1 MTSISNYY
9 LPVLNGALIGFM
21 LFFVIVVSPV
31 IFKTLSQE
39 DAARFLRAIFP
50 RLFLVGLF
58 TSLVMVGLSLAG
70 KKQDLTLISTVIAAG
85 FAVNCFVLTPNIN
98 KMRDAVLAGDAQKK
112 RNFKIL
118 HLLSVAIFVVQI
130 FAAIFVIV
138 TNIK

>member
-1 MTSISNYY
+1 MASIANYY

-58 TSLVMVGLSLAG
+58 TSLVIVGLSLVG
-70 KKQDLTLISTVIAAG
+70 EKQDLTLISTVIAAG

-98 KMRDAVLAGDAQKK
+98 KMRDAVLAGDAQKE

-130 FAAIFVIV
+130 FAAIFIIV
-138 TNIK
+138 ANIK

>member
-1 MTSISNYY
+1 MASIANYY
-9 LPVLNGALIGFM
+9 LPVLNGALVGFM

-58 TSLVMVGLSLAG
+58 TSLAMVGLSLVGA
-70 KKQDLTLISTVIAAG
+70 KQDLTLISSVIAAG

-98 KMRDAVLAGDAQKK
+98 KMRDAVLAGDAQKE

-118 HLLSVAIFVVQI
+118 HLLSVTIFVVQI
-130 FAAIFVIV
+130 FAAIFIIV

>member
-9 LPVLNGALIGFM
+9 LLMLNGALIGFM

-58 TSLVMVGLSLAG
+58 TSLVMVGLSLVG
-70 KKQDLTLISTVIAAG
+70 EKQDLALISTVIAAG
-85 FAVNCFVLTPNIN
+85 FAVNCFILTPNIN
-98 KMRDAVLAGDAQKK
+98 KMRDAVLAGDAQKEK
-112 RNFKIL
+112 NFKIL

-138 TNIK
+138 TNVK

>member
-1 MTSISNYY
+1 MASIANYY
-9 LPVLNGALIGFM
+9 LPVLNGALVGFM

-58 TSLVMVGLSLAG
+58 TSLVIVGLSLVG
-70 KKQDLTLISTVIAAG
+70 EKQDLTLISTVIAAG

-98 KMRDAVLAGDAQKK
+98 KMRDAVLAGDAQKE

-130 FAAIFVIV
+130 FAAIFIIV

>member
-1 MTSISNYY
+1 MASIANYY

-58 TSLVMVGLSLAG
+58 ASLVIVGLSLVG
-70 KKQDLTLISTVIAAG
+70 EKQDLTLISTVIAAG

-98 KMRDAVLAGDAQKK
+98 KMRDAVLAGDAQKE

-130 FAAIFVIV
+130 FAAIFIIV

>member
-1 MTSISNYY
+1 MASIANYY

-58 TSLVMVGLSLAG
+58 TSLAMVGLSLVGA
-70 KKQDLTLISTVIAAG
+70 KQDLTLISSVIAAG

-98 KMRDAVLAGDAQKK
+98 KMRDAVLAGDAQKE

-130 FAAIFVIV
+130 FAAIFIIV

>member
-1 MTSISNYY
+1 MASIANYY
-9 LPVLNGALIGFM
+9 LPVLNGALVGFM

-39 DAARFLRAIFP
+39 DAAKFLRAIFP

-58 TSLVMVGLSLAG
+58 MSLVMVGLSLVG
-70 KKQDLTLISTVIAAG
+70 EKQDLTLISTVIAAG

-98 KMRDAVLAGDAQKK
+98 KMRDAVLAGDAQKE

-130 FAAIFVIV
+130 FAAIFIIV

>member
-1 MTSISNYY
+1 
-9 LPVLNGALIGFM
+9 M

-58 TSLVMVGLSLAG
+58 TSLLMIGLSLVG
-70 KKQDLTLISTVIAAG
+70 EKQDLALISTAVAAG

-98 KMRDAVLAGDAQKK
+98 KTRDAVLAGDAQKEK
-112 RNFKIL
+112 NFKIL

-130 FAAIFVIV
+130 FAIIFVIV
-138 TNIK
+138 TNMK

>member
-1 MTSISNYY
+1 MASIANYY

-58 TSLVMVGLSLAG
+58 VSLVMVGLSLVG
-70 KKQDLTLISTVIAAG
+70 EKQDLTLISTVIAAG
-85 FAVNCFVLTPNIN
+85 FAVNCFVLTPNVN
-98 KMRDAVLAGDAQKK
+98 KMRDAVLAGDAQKE
-112 RNFKIL
+112 RNFKVL

-130 FAAIFVIV
+130 FAAIFIIV

>member
-9 LPVLNGALIGFM
+9 LLVLNGALIGFM

-39 DAARFLRAIFP
+39 DAARFLRTIFP

-58 TSLVMVGLSLAG
+58 TSLVMVGLSLVG
-70 KKQDLTLISTVIAAG
+70 EKQYQGLISTVIAAG

-98 KMRDAVLAGDAQKK
+98 KMRDAVLAGDAQKE

-130 FAAIFVIV
+130 FTAIFVIV

>member
-1 MTSISNYY
+1 MASITNYY
-9 LPVLNGALIGFM
+9 LLVLNGALIGFM

-58 TSLVMVGLSLAG
+58 TSLVMVGLSLVG
-70 KKQDLTLISTVIAAG
+70 EKQDLTLISTVIAAG

-98 KMRDAVLAGDAQKK
+98 KMRDAVLAGDAQKE

-130 FAAIFVIV
+130 FAATFIIF

>member
-1 MTSISNYY
+1 MASIANYY

-58 TSLVMVGLSLAG
+58 TSLVIVGLSLVG
-70 KKQDLTLISTVIAAG
+70 EKQDLTLISTVIAAG

-98 KMRDAVLAGDAQKK
+98 KMRDAVLAGDAQKEK
-112 RNFKIL
+112 NFKIL

-130 FAAIFVIV
+130 FAAIFIIV

>member
-1 MTSISNYY
+1 MASIANYY
-9 LPVLNGALIGFM
+9 LPVLNGALVGFM

-39 DAARFLRAIFP
+39 DAAKFLRAIFP

-58 TSLVMVGLSLAG
+58 MSLVMVGLSLVG
-70 KKQDLTLISTVIAAG
+70 EKQDLTLILTVIAAG
-85 FAVNCFVLTPNIN
+85 FAVNFFVLTPNIN
-98 KMRDAVLAGDAQKK
+98 KMRDAVLAGDAQKE

-130 FAAIFVIV
+130 FAAIFIIV

>member
-1 MTSISNYY
+1 MASIANYY
-9 LPVLNGALIGFM
+9 LLVLNGALIGFM

-58 TSLVMVGLSLAG
+58 TSLIMVGLSLVG
-70 KKQDLTLISTVIAAG
+70 QKQNLSLISSVIAAG
-85 FAVNCFVLTPNIN
+85 FAVNYFVLTPNIN
-98 KMRDAVLAGDAQKK
+98 KMRDAVLAGDAQKE

-130 FAAIFVIV
+130 FAAIFIIV

>member
-1 MTSISNYY
+1 MASVANYY
-9 LPVLNGALIGFM
+9 LLVLNGALIGFM

-58 TSLVMVGLSLAG
+58 TSLIMVGLSLVG
-70 KKQDLTLISTVIAAG
+70 QKQNLSLISSVIAAG
-85 FAVNCFVLTPNIN
+85 FAVNYFVLTPNIN
-98 KMRDAVLAGDAQKK
+98 KMRDAVLAGDAQKE

-130 FAAIFVIV
+130 FAAIFIIV

>member
-1 MTSISNYY
+1 MASIANYY

-58 TSLVMVGLSLAG
+58 TSLVNVGLSLVG
-70 KKQDLTLISTVIAAG
+70 EKQDLTLISTVIAAG

-98 KMRDAVLAGDAQKK
+98 KMRDAVLAGDAQKE

-130 FAAIFVIV
+130 FAAIFIIV

>member
-1 MTSISNYY
+1 MASIANYY

-58 TSLVMVGLSLAG
+58 TSLVIVGLSLVG
-70 KKQDLTLISTVIAAG
+70 EKQDLTLISTVIAAG

-98 KMRDAVLAGDAQKK
+98 KMRDAVLAGDGQKE

-130 FAAIFVIV
+130 FAAIFIIV

>member
-1 MTSISNYY
+1 MASIANYY

-58 TSLVMVGLSLAG
+58 TSLAMAGLSLVG
-70 KKQDLTLISTVIAAG
+70 EKQDLALISTVIAVG

-98 KMRDAVLAGDAQKK
+98 KMRDAVLAGDAQKE

-130 FAAIFVIV
+130 FAAVFVIV

>member
-1 MTSISNYY
+1 MASITNYY
-9 LPVLNGALIGFM
+9 LLVLNGALIGFM

-31 IFKTLSQE
+31 IFNTLSQE

-58 TSLVMVGLSLAG
+58 MSLVMVGLSLVG
-70 KKQDLTLISTVIAAG
+70 EKQDLTLISTVIAAG

-98 KMRDAVLAGDAQKK
+98 KMRDAVLAGDAQKE

-130 FAAIFVIV
+130 FATIFIIF